1 VGHEITTLHLSTT
14 QFPNRDRVEAFREAF
29 GRAILRFEME
39 PLPGTPLEADM
50 LLRAFPGL
58 GMASGVL
65 SPMRNRHTAELI
77 DNDDF
82 VLAIVRRGHA
92 VLERGGRTID
102 VRAGQAVLTANDDL
116 ATFTGHTQTH
126 VINFRLS
133 RERFKACIRGLG
145 DALGRVILPESPAL
159 RLMNSYAD
167 ILNAPQAS
175 EQADLRDLAAAHL
188 YDLAALSVGAT
199 LETLQ
204 VASGRGL
211 RAARL
216 AAVYREFERSVL
228 NPEFSL
234 TALAGRLAVTPR
246 YVQRLLAEAG
256 TSFSDELTRRRLT
269 RARDMLAS
277 VNTLHLS
284 VTEIALECG
293 FSTVAHFHRMF
304 RREFAETPGD
314 VRVRR

>member
-1 VGHEITTLHLSTT
+1 VGQEITTLRLSTA
-14 QFPNRDRVEAFREAF
+14 QFPDRHRVDAFRETF
-29 GRAILRFEME
+29 GRAILRFEMD
-39 PLPGTPLEADM
+39 PLAGAPLEADM
-50 LLRAFPGL
+50 LLRSFPGL

-92 VLERGGRTID
+92 VLERGGQTID

-116 ATFTGHTQTH
+116 ATFTGHTYTH

-133 RERFKACIRGLG
+133 RERFKAGIKGLG
-145 DALGRVILPESPAL
+145 NALGRVILPESPAL
-159 RLMNSYAD
+159 QLMNSYAD

-175 EQADLRDLAAAHL
+175 DHAALRDLAATHL

-199 LETLQ
+199 SEMLQ

-216 AAVYREFERSVL
+216 AAIYREIERSIIE
-228 NPEFSL
+228 PDFSL
-234 TALAGRLAVTPR
+234 TALASRLAVTPR
-246 YVQRLLAEAG
+246 YVQRLLAESG
-256 TSFSDELTRRRLT
+256 TSFSDELTTRRLK

-277 VNTLHLS
+277 VNSLHLS
-284 VTEIALECG
+284 VTEIAMECG

-304 RREFAETPGD
+304 RREFGETPGD
-314 VRVRR
+314 VRARR